1 VYRLQQIRRILE
13 DLREQIRYLQV
24 CVRDS
29 LDMVSRMH
37 TTPTS
42 PENIQGTSRDALE
55 LGRPSQS
62 AVAGNVGDSA
72 SSSNS
77 GADLQF
83 SVNSRMALGSRGYSP
98 IQCRRFA
105 HYLVGR
111 LRRIGLQHQR
121 DLPRLHRSL
130 MRDNGRGPLR

>member
-1 VYRLQQIRRILE
+1 
-13 DLREQIRYLQV
+13 
-24 CVRDS
+24 
-29 LDMVSRMH
+29 MVSRRH

-42 PENIQGTSRDALE
+42 PDRIQGSSRDALE

-62 AVAGNVGDSA
+62 TATA
-72 SSSNS
+72 STFGSTSNGS
-77 GADLQF
+77 NNNNGADLQF
-83 SVNSRMALGSRGYSP
+83 SANSRMVLGSRGYSP

-121 DLPRLHRSL
+121 DHPRLHRSL
-130 MRDNGRGPLR
+130 MREAGRGPMR